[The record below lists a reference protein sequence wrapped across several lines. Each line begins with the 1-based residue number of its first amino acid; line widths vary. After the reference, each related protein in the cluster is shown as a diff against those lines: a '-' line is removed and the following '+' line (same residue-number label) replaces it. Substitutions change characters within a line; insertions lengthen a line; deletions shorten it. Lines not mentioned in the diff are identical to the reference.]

1 MRVFALCLALVA
13 GFQGDED
20 KIAKLK
26 APQVLAKA
34 QPAWAK
40 RKGCHFKAEI
50 VSALLSKEGFAPE
63 TIGFEGTL
71 IRDFAAFHGSADL
84 FARGREKL
92 IKGKD
97 GLFAEPVKTDGQTNR
112 TGVITR
118 NPSLLLADLFRFS
131 GSAVYGGDEKIGEF
145 DCRIIE
151 TAADERSLLDQVK
164 EVTGGLKRLEAF
176 FIKDLTAVTD
186 RKKSTSVYQAW
197 ISRTDFTVAR
207 IDWTLTIVVNKKN
220 IPFEPDK
227 VPDQHELKYSYTF
240 SKFDTELQID
250 VPPAVKSV
258 LGAP

>member
-164 EVTGGLKRLEAF
+164 EVTGGSRGS
-176 FIKDLTAVTD
+176 
-186 RKKSTSVYQAW
+186 RPSS
-197 ISRTDFTVAR
+197 SRTSRQSRTGR
-207 IDWTLTIVVNKKN
+207 NR
-220 IPFEPDK
+220 
-227 VPDQHELKYSYTF
+227 
-240 SKFDTELQID
+240 
-250 VPPAVKSV
+250 PPSTRP
-258 LGAP
+258 GSRGPTSRWRGSTGR